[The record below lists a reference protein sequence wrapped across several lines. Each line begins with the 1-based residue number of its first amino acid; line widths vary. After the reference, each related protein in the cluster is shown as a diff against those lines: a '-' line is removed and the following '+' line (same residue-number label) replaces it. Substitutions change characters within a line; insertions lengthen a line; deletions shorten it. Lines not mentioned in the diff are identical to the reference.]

1 MIFENI
7 IGNEKNKELL
17 NQIISTNNIAHSYMF
32 IGKESIGKMLFAKE
46 FAKAILCINDSKPC
60 EECKSCIEFKSSNNP
75 DFEVIEPDGNNIKIE
90 QIRELIKKVYEKP
103 IVSNKKVYIINDS
116 NLMTKEA
123 QNSLLKTLE
132 EPPEYVTIILITSN
146 ENLFLPTIKS
156 RCTKIMFRK
165 LTDSELKTILEQK
178 YNKLNIQELV
188 LKIADG
194 SVNKAVSLDGK
205 EELYNRVNR
214 IYSSLEKVNIIEIIN
229 SKEEIFK
236 EKEQAIEILEYINLV
251 FFEKINS
258 DSKYIE
264 CIKIVEDTKER
275 LKKNSNYDM
284 TIDNLNMAVW
294 EVINGKYNR
303 S

>member
-17 NQIISTNNIAHSYMF
+17 NQIIRTNNIAHSYMF

-60 EECKSCIEFKSSNNP
+60 GDCKSCIEFESSNNP
-75 DFEVIEPDGNNIKIE
+75 DFEIIEPDGNNIKIE

-132 EPPEYVTIILITSN
+132 EPPEYVTIILIASN

-165 LTDSELKTILEQK
+165 LTDSELKTILERK
-178 YNKLNIQELV
+178 YNKLDIQELM

-205 EELYNRVNR
+205 EELYNKVNR
-214 IYSSLEKVNIIEIIN
+214 IYSSLENVNIIKLIN
-229 SKEEIFK
+229 SKEDIFK
-236 EKEQAIEILEYINLV
+236 DKEQAIEMLEYINLI
-251 FFEKINS
+251 FFDKITSNS
-258 DSKYIE
+258 NYIE
-264 CIKIVEDTKER
+264 CMKIVEDTKDR
-275 LKKNSNYDM
+275 LKKNNNYDM
-284 TIDNLNMAVW
+284 TIDNLNMTVW
-294 EVINGKYNR
+294 EVINGKYYR

>member
-17 NQIISTNNIAHSYMF
+17 NQIISMNNIAHSYMF

-60 EECKSCIEFKSSNNP
+60 GECKSCIEFESSNNP
-75 DFEVIEPDGNNIKIE
+75 DFEIIEPDGNNIKIE

-132 EPPEYVTIILITSN
+132 EPPEYVTIILIASN

-165 LTDSELKTILEQK
+165 LTDSELKTILERK
-178 YNKLNIQELV
+178 YNKLNTQELM

-194 SVNKAVSLDGK
+194 SVNKAVSLEGK
-205 EELYNRVNR
+205 EELYNKVNR
-214 IYSSLEKVNIIEIIN
+214 IYSSLENVNIIELIN
-229 SKEEIFK
+229 SKEDIFK
-236 EKEQAIEILEYINLV
+236 DKEEAIEMLEYINLI
-251 FFEKINS
+251 FFQKISSNL
-258 DSKYIE
+258 KYVE
-264 CIKIVEDTKER
+264 CMKIVEDTKDR
-275 LKKNSNYDM
+275 LKKNNNYDM
-284 TIDNLNMAVW
+284 TIDNLNMTVW
-294 EVINGKYNR
+294 EVINGKYYR